1 MQQLKILNIYNL
13 YTYRVAIEVHKFK
26 YRKEELNRP
35 QHNHYY
41 TPVTQVHSHNTRH
54 SRNGSQ
60 MNYST
65 RQVIAFIH
73 SYWGLYRVVD
83 ISAFCSVW
91 LTVRKICAATL

>member
-41 TPVTQVHSHNTRH
+41 VHQSLRYTRISLVTHGMVMQEN
-54 SRNGSQ
+54 Q
-60 MNYST
+60 
-65 RQVIAFIH
+65 
-73 SYWGLYRVVD
+73 
-83 ISAFCSVW
+83 
-91 LTVRKICAATL
+91 